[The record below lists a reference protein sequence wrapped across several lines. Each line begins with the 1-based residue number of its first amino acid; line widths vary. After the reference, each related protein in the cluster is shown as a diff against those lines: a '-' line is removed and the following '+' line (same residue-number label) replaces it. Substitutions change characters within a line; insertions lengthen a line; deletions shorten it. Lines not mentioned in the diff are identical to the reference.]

1 MVGTNNEKLRTKQDT
16 PKLYESEARH
26 RRMNPQLE
34 ALVGCGIAGPVIPRA
49 PRCIVPVCHSR
60 VAPSSILYPLPTV
73 PSLRQ
78 AWIDFVR
85 ACPCGGACDWEPPT
99 GEISL
104 VCSLHFTVSCF
115 RFQRPRGSSTVRK
128 CLKSGAVPT
137 LYPIEEQCDL
147 TTYGDSPDNTAE
159 DSCSSDVTGVQQR
172 DSRASSQSIPR
183 QDGGQRKKKRKP
195 AQRNAYRAAVEMVFP
210 KDASTQCSLDVAS
223 KTTSCGVRTVSKA
236 VQCSG

>member
-1 MVGTNNEKLRTKQDT
+1 
-16 PKLYESEARH
+16 
-26 RRMNPQLE
+26 MNPQLE

-159 DSCSSDVTGVQQR
+159 DSCSSDLTGVQQR
-172 DSRASSQSIPR
+172 DSRASSQSITR
-183 QDGGQRKKKRKP
+183 QDGGQRKRKRKP
-195 AQRNAYRAAVEMVFP
+195 AQRNAYRGGSR
-210 KDASTQCSLDVAS
+210 D
-223 KTTSCGVRTVSKA
+223 GVPQGRLHTVQPGRGFQDNELWCQNCVQGCA
-236 VQCSG
+236 VQWLNLFL

>member
-1 MVGTNNEKLRTKQDT
+1 
-16 PKLYESEARH
+16 
-26 RRMNPQLE
+26 MNPQLE

-104 VCSLHFTVSCF
+104 VCSLHFTKIRV
-115 RFQRPRGSSTVRK
+115 PRILQVCNSVIHELPANRLQDKMEANVKGSGSQHR
-128 CLKSGAVPT
+128 GMR
-137 LYPIEEQCDL
+137 IE
-147 TTYGDSPDNTAE
+147 
-159 DSCSSDVTGVQQR
+159 
-172 DSRASSQSIPR
+172 
-183 QDGGQRKKKRKP
+183 
-195 AQRNAYRAAVEMVFP
+195 AAVEMVFP

-236 VQCSG
+236 VQYSG

>member
-1 MVGTNNEKLRTKQDT
+1 
-16 PKLYESEARH
+16 
-26 RRMNPQLE
+26 MNPQLE

-159 DSCSSDVTGVQQR
+159 DSDKMEANVKGSGSQHRGMRIERQSRWCSPRTPPHSAAWTWL
-172 DSRASSQSIPR
+172 PR
-183 QDGGQRKKKRKP
+183 Q
-195 AQRNAYRAAVEMVFP
+195 RAVVSELCPRLCSTVVEFI
-210 KDASTQCSLDVAS
+210 SINLE
-223 KTTSCGVRTVSKA
+223 RL
-236 VQCSG
+236 